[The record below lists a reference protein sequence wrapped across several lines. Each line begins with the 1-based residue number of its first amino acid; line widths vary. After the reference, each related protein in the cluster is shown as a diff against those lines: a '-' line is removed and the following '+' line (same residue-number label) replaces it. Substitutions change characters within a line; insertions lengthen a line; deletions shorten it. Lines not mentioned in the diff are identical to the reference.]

1 MSYIKYITYIPGQGK
16 KHINRTGICLEQDF
30 NVDLGDN
37 SVWLEVLENV
47 STNTHYI
54 DENDE
59 VCAYTLEQLNVK
71 NNKPGFYY
79 SWDIE
84 SLSWQDA
91 RALNSIKQ
99 EQIANIKE
107 QALIAVNNDLV
118 VNNMTFKS
126 SLEIRAELAQELAL
140 AQAEGASYSL
150 EWEFADGTPVTLTGV
165 QVRNLLRAMSTR
177 ASTIRTKLRNKLQ
190 LINAATTKEEVEAV
204 TW

>member
-1 MSYIKYITYIPGQGK
+1 
-16 KHINRTGICLEQDF
+16 
-30 NVDLGDN
+30 
-37 SVWLEVLENV
+37 
-47 STNTHYI
+47 
-54 DENDE
+54 
-59 VCAYTLEQLNVK
+59 
-71 NNKPGFYY
+71 
-79 SWDIE
+79 
-84 SLSWQDA
+84 
-91 RALNSIKQ
+91 
-99 EQIANIKE
+99 
-107 QALIAVNNDLV
+107 
-118 VNNMTFKS
+118 MTFKS